1 MGLADVVGDLRCPHG
16 EPTLALAD
24 TALVCPAGHRF
35 DVARQG
41 YVNLLVGPA
50 PAAADTADMVAARE
64 RVQAAG
70 HHDAITA
77 GIVAAVRAAAPGGI
91 DATVVDVGAG
101 TGRHLA
107 AVLDATDAPAG
118 LAVDLS
124 KHAAR
129 RAARAH
135 DRIGAVVADAWRRL
149 PVRSAT
155 AAAVLVAFAPRRI
168 AELRRI
174 LRPDGLLVV
183 VSPTPDHLEP
193 LVTELGLLRIPPG
206 KDRALDAALAG
217 VAEPVGRHTVEDVR
231 HLTPDEALAMVAMGP
246 SAHHRDPDE
255 LRHAIAGLPAP
266 LPVRLS
272 ATVRAYRVGRDGG
285 DGPGGGGSDGRGGS
299 DGGGGSDGRG
309 GSDGGGGPE
318 QG

>member
-1 MGLADVVGDLRCPHG
+1 MGLADIVGDLRCPHG
-16 EPTLALAD
+16 EPTLELAD
-24 TALVCPAGHRF
+24 ATLVCPAGHRF

-50 PAAADTADMVAARE
+50 PAAADTAAMVAARAL
-64 RVQAAG
+64 VQAAG

-77 GIVAAVRAAAPGGI
+77 GVVAAFRAAAPDGL
-91 DATVVDVGAG
+91 DATIVDVGAG
-101 TGRHLA
+101 TGHHLA

-118 LAVDLS
+118 LAIDLS

-149 PVRSAT
+149 PVRSGS
-155 AAAVLVAFAPRRI
+155 AAAVLVAFAPRGI

-193 LVTELGLLRIPPG
+193 LVTELALLRVPPG
-206 KDRALDAALAG
+206 KDRALDAELTG
-217 VAEPVGRHTVEDVR
+217 VADPVGRHRVEDVR

-246 SAHHRDPDE
+246 SAHHRDADE
-255 LRHAIAGLPAP
+255 LHHAIAALPVP
-266 LPVRLS
+266 LPVRVS
-272 ATVRAYRVGRDGG
+272 ATVHAYRVGRDGG
-285 DGPGGGGSDGRGGS
+285 DGP
-299 DGGGGSDGRG
+299 
-309 GSDGGGGPE
+309 DGGGGPD